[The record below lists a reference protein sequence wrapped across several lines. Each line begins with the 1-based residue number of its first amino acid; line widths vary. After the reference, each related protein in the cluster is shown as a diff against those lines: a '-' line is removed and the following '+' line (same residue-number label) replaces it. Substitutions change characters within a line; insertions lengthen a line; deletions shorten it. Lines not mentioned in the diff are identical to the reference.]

1 MSPPRQSLRQ
11 PSMNAS
17 QHSLALSAKN
27 KRLSIIA
34 EDGDIPS
41 VPQPPNR
48 VHHRPHNRRW
58 NIGDPPRHSYE
69 NSPPAYS
76 VWSLTKPKSEKLRDV
91 RNNKIIVG
99 RGGWRRILAL
109 ALLVIATIIALVVG
123 LVVGLRKGHNH
134 QSETISPSP
143 SNTTSTVNAP
153 FPAGSYAITTFL
165 DIVSTNCTSNPATW
179 RCYPYTTYSSSHSGA
194 LATFNW
200 VISPSNADGA
210 SNDTFTVSAS
220 HDPFAIDFS
229 NAPLSLV
236 DAGTSQERYTFSIQR
251 QKTVFPTTAITTDN
265 AAASCDYNNTQLQAS
280 LYTRMPNTYNASS
293 QSSSTT
299 QTLSTS
305 NSSTGGFQ
313 AWPFAADVTQS
324 IGGGANVPACYE
336 SNNGDRITNGLEPQP
351 STDMCTCEYKNFN
364 P

>member
-48 VHHRPHNRRW
+48 VHHRPYNRRW

-76 VWSLTKPKSEKLRDV
+76 VWSLTKPKSEKFRDV

-134 QSETISPSP
+134 Q
-143 SNTTSTVNAP
+143 
-153 FPAGSYAITTFL
+153 
-165 DIVSTNCTSNPATW
+165 
-179 RCYPYTTYSSSHSGA
+179 
-194 LATFNW
+194 
-200 VISPSNADGA
+200 
-210 SNDTFTVSAS
+210 
-220 HDPFAIDFS
+220 
-229 NAPLSLV
+229 
-236 DAGTSQERYTFSIQR
+236 RY
-251 QKTVFPTTAITTDN
+251 
-265 AAASCDYNNTQLQAS
+265 
-280 LYTRMPNTYNASS
+280 
-293 QSSSTT
+293 
-299 QTLSTS
+299 
-305 NSSTGGFQ
+305 
-313 AWPFAADVTQS
+313 
-324 IGGGANVPACYE
+324 
-336 SNNGDRITNGLEPQP
+336 
-351 STDMCTCEYKNFN
+351 CEICSKHRREIAHVKD
-364 P
+364 